1 MAQDDNKMPQ
11 IWDKALLEKQSRPM
25 VKTNR
30 KNKLKII
37 GINLILFA
45 LLYGLVSLNKEI
57 LRPEFSHISFINILT
72 GSFPNFIAAY
82 IISLAFVNAV
92 VIRKPQNGRLIVYVG
107 SVLVFTILAIEEII
121 PMWGAST
128 YYDSFDI
135 LASGLGSILSIITF
149 ELIARN
155 AC

>member
-1 MAQDDNKMPQ
+1 MLSKNSKTKASMA
-11 IWDKALLEKQSRPM
+11 
-25 VKTNR
+25 KTNR
-30 KNKLKII
+30 KNMLKII
-37 GINLILFA
+37 GTNLVLFT
-45 LLYGLVSLNKEI
+45 LLYGLVFLNKNI
-57 LRPEFSHISFINILT
+57 LRPALSHISFIRILT

-92 VIRKPQNGRLIVYVG
+92 LIRKPHNGRLIVYVG
-107 SVLVFTILAIEEII
+107 SVLVFAILAIEEIF

-149 ELIARN
+149 KLMAQK
-155 AC
+155 AF

>member
-1 MAQDDNKMPQ
+1 MVKPKRNKM
-11 IWDKALLEKQSRPM
+11 
-25 VKTNR
+25 
-30 KNKLKII
+30 LKII
-37 GINLILFA
+37 GINLVLFA
-45 LLYGLVSLNKEI
+45 LLYGLVSLNKQI
-57 LRPEFSHISFINILT
+57 LRPEFNHISFIIILT

-92 VIRKPQNGRLIVYVG
+92 LIRKPHNGRLIVYVS

-149 ELIARN
+149 ELMAPN
-155 AC
+155 KACT